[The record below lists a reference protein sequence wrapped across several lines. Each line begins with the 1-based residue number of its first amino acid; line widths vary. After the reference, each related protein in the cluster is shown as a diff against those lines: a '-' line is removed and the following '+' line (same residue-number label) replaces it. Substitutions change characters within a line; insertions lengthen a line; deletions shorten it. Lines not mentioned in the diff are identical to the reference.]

1 MTVSHSDIVEQAHMQ
16 QLSPKWQTLSIP
28 LAPFLQSPE
37 KRHNSAVP
45 GNSREVW
52 PQFLG
57 VLWAL
62 GSAAGAHHR
71 GWCLMPYTFISGKA
85 NYVE

>member
-1 MTVSHSDIVEQAHMQ
+1 MTVPHSDIAEQAQMQ
-16 QLSPKWQTLSIP
+16 QLSPNWQSLSIP
-28 LAPFLQSPE
+28 LAAFLQSPE
-37 KRHNSAVP
+37 KRHSSAVP
-45 GNSREVW
+45 GNNGEEW
-52 PQFLG
+52 PQSLG

-71 GWCLMPYTFISGKA
+71 GWCLIPYIFISGKA